1 MGTNKTPVRKTAK
14 RKVRPPEMYTYC
26 FVRKDIPMFAQLV
39 QLGHACL
46 QRPAPDQVNNL
57 ILFEVKNEDHLVQTK
72 AYLESRGIDA
82 YMFYEPDYDMGYTAI
97 ATEPIEGEDRKM
109 FAKFNL
115 WR

>member
-1 MGTNKTPVRKTAK
+1 MAQ
-14 RKVRPPEMYTYC
+14 
-26 FVRKDIPMFAQLV
+26 QLV

-46 QRPAPDQVNNL
+46 QQKAPAKVNSL

-72 AYLESRGIDA
+72 AYLDSRGIDS
-82 YMFYEPDYDMGYTAI
+82 YMFFEPDYDTGYTAI

-115 WR
+115 WK